1 MPLLSLLLAL
11 NSASIPLAD
20 TRAPDAK
27 RPDDG
32 ASNMARAANGAPY
45 CGLGKAFHAGRR
57 AELRKQLKKGWVLVR
72 GLPDTR
78 DYTAFRQDKVFWYL
92 TGIETPNVALLMNCE
107 SGEEILFLPRPDKR
121 NESWE
126 GEKWD
131 SRDAWVAELAGF
143 TDVRENDTLV
153 AVVKESVAREKRVWI
168 SMHPTV
174 DISGAV
180 DRAWPFDSA
189 QAKDPLDG
197 RTSREKVLKEQLE
210 KLGAEPKDMAG
221 ELSELRRIKQPEEVD
236 ALRRSCRAGAIAMME
251 AIRST
256 QAGIYEGDLGALMS
270 FVQQREGAD
279 GPGYQPITGSGP
291 NSCVLHYSGQHRRL
305 GAGEMMLIDFGPE
318 LDHYVTDITRSWPV
332 DGKFTARQLEMY
344 EAVRA
349 SQEAGIA
356 VIKPGAKLRDVEKAC
371 AEVLAARGFK
381 NFTKH
386 GVSHFV
392 GLEVHDVGDFGKPLE
407 PGVTFVVEPG
417 LYDEETGIGIR
428 IEDVVVVTETGCD
441 VLTRE
446 CPRDPGEVER
456 LMAETGVLERMG
468 AR

>member
-1 MPLLSLLLAL
+1 MPLLSLVLAL
-11 NSASIPLAD
+11 HPAPLALVD
-20 TRAPDAK
+20 TKK
-27 RPDDG
+27 RDDPP
-32 ASNMARAANGAPY
+32 ANMARAANGAPY

-57 AELRKQLKKGWVLVR
+57 AELRKALEKGWVLVR

-92 TGIETPNVALLMNCE
+92 TGIETPNAALLMNCE
-107 SGEEILFLPRPDKR
+107 TGEELLFLPRPDKR

-131 SRDAWVAELAGF
+131 SRDAWVEDLAGF
-143 TDVRENDTLV
+143 GDVRENDTLV
-153 AVVKESVAREKRVWI
+153 KALTAGIARNKRVWI

-174 DISGAV
+174 DISGAI
-180 DRAWPFDSA
+180 DRAFPFDSA

-197 RTSREKVLKEQLE
+197 RTSREKALKEQLE
-210 KLGAEPKDMAG
+210 KLGADVQDMADVLT
-221 ELSELRRIKQPEEVD
+221 EMRRVKQPVEVD
-236 ALRRSCRAGAIAMME
+236 ALRRSCRAGAIAMKE

-256 QAGIYEGDLGALMS
+256 HAGIYEGDLGALMS
-270 FVQQREGAD
+270 FVQGREGAD

-291 NSCVLHYSGQHRRL
+291 NSCVLHYSGQHRKL

-332 DGKFTARQLEMY
+332 DGKFTPRQLELY

-371 AEVLAARGFK
+371 ADVLAARGFRSL
-381 NFTKH
+381 TKH

-392 GLEVHDVGDFGKPLE
+392 GLEVHDVGDYSKPLV

-417 LYDEETGIGIR
+417 LYDETTGIGIR
-428 IEDVVVVTETGCD
+428 IEDVVVVTDNGCE

-446 CPRDPGEVER
+446 CPREPGEVER
-456 LMAETGVLERMG
+456 LMAETGVLESMAQR
-468 AR
+468 

>member
-1 MPLLSLLLAL
+1 MPFLSLGLIAALHPAPLA
-11 NSASIPLAD
+11 LAD
-20 TRAPDAK
+20 TKTRDETPM
-27 RPDDG
+27 
-32 ASNMARAANGAPY
+32 NMARAANGAPY

-57 AELRKQLKKGWVLVR
+57 EALRKTLKKGWVLVR

-92 TGIETPNVALLMNCE
+92 TGIETPNAALLMNCE
-107 SGEEILFLPRPDKR
+107 SGEEVLFLPRPDKR

-131 SRDAWVAELAGF
+131 SRDAWVAQLAGF

-153 AVVKESVAREKRVWI
+153 AVLKESIARDKRVWT

-174 DISGAV
+174 DISGAI
-180 DRAWPFDSA
+180 DRAWPYDAA

-197 RTSREKVLKEQLE
+197 RTSREKALAEQLE
-210 KLGAEPKDMAG
+210 KLGAEPKNMAD
-221 ELSELRRIKQPEEVD
+221 ELTELRRVKQPEEID

-256 QAGIYEGDLGALMS
+256 HAGIYEGDLGALMS
-270 FVQQREGAD
+270 FVQGREGAD

-291 NSCVLHYSGQHRRL
+291 NSCVLHYSGQHRKL
-305 GAGEMMLIDFGPE
+305 GSGEIMLIDFGPE

-332 DGKFTARQLEMY
+332 DGKFSQRQLEMY

-349 SQEAGIA
+349 AQEAGIA
-356 VIKPGAKLRDVEKAC
+356 VIKPGAKIRDVEKAC
-371 AEVLAARGFK
+371 RDVLVERGFK
-381 NFTKH
+381 SLIKH

-392 GLEVHDVGDFGKPLE
+392 GLEVHDPGDLGKPLE

-428 IEDVVVVTETGCD
+428 IEDVVVVTESGCE
-441 VLTRE
+441 VLTRD
-446 CPRDPGEVER
+446 CPRDPREVER
-456 LMAETGVLERMG
+456 LMTEIGVLEAIAQR
-468 AR
+468 

>member
-11 NSASIPLAD
+11 NPTPVTPVD
-20 TRAPDAK
+20 TKTPDAK
-27 RPDDG
+27 GSDEG
-32 ASNMARAANGAPY
+32 ASNMARAANGSPY

-57 AELRKQLKKGWVLVR
+57 AALRERLKQGWVLVR

-107 SGEEILFLPRPDKR
+107 TGAEILFLPRPDKR

-131 SRDAWVAELAGF
+131 SRDAWVTELAGF

-153 AVVKESVAREKRVWI
+153 EAVKEGLAREKRVWL
-168 SMHPTV
+168 SMHPSV
-174 DISGAV
+174 NLSGAI
-180 DRAWPFDSA
+180 DRAYPFDGA

-197 RTSREKVLKEQLE
+197 RTSREKALKEQLE
-210 KLGAEPKDMAG
+210 QLGAETRDMA
-221 ELSELRRIKQPEEVD
+221 SELTMLRMVKQPEEVD
-236 ALRRSCRAGAIAMME
+236 ALRRSCRAAAIAMKE

-256 QAGIYEGDLGALMS
+256 RPGIYEGDLGALMS
-270 FVQQREGAD
+270 FVQGCEGAD

-291 NSCVLHYSGQHRRL
+291 NSCVLHYSGQHRKL
-305 GAGEMMLIDFGPE
+305 GQGEMMLIDFGPE

-332 DGKFTARQLEMY
+332 DGKFTPRQREMY

-371 AEVLAARGFK
+371 NDVLVERGFK
-381 NFTKH
+381 SLIKH

-392 GLEVHDVGDFGKPLE
+392 GLEVHDVGDYSKPLV

-428 IEDVVVVTETGCD
+428 IEDVVVVTEQGCE
-441 VLTRE
+441 VLTSE
-446 CPRDPGEVER
+446 CPRDAAAVEQLWSEV
-456 LMAETGVLERMG
+456 GVLEQTKPR
-468 AR
+468 